1 MLTMTRFALPKALC
15 TAAVVAMLAL
25 ALSAAATGEALAE
38 DNQTP
43 PGTSGT
49 VQQAPQQS
57 APPAPSPA
65 AVPAISPQPAAA
77 SKPGLLDQMKAWWD
91 GSIGFFDA
99 KIKDTRGTVD
109 TLNKKSNDAAKGV
122 AASTQDAV
130 KGAFDVSKDA
140 AAVTQGAMKGAL
152 DVSKDA
158 AAATQG
164 AVKGA
169 LDASKDAAGAIVRL
183 PNTRMVEVHER
194 CATAPNG
201 APDCGAAATTACRSK
216 GFATGTPLDVRTA
229 EKCDTTQ
236 ALQQGQR
243 LGKAECPIELVITR
257 AMCQ

>member
-1 MLTMTRFALPKALC
+1 MTRFAQLKALC

-25 ALSAAATGEALAE
+25 ALSAAATGEAVAE

-57 APPAPSPA
+57 APLAPA
-65 AVPAISPQPAAA
+65 PAAA
-77 SKPGLLDQMKAWWD
+77 PSIPPQPPAAGKPSFLDQMKAWWAD
-91 GSIGFFDA
+91 SIGFFDA

-109 TLNKKSNDAAKGV
+109 TLNKKSSDAARGV
-122 AASTQDAV
+122 AATTQDAV
-130 KGAFDVSKDA
+130 KGALGVSKDA
-140 AAVTQGAMKGAL
+140 AAVTQGAVKGAL
-152 DVSKDA
+152 DV
-158 AAATQG
+158 
-164 AVKGA
+164 
-169 LDASKDAAGAIVRL
+169 SKDAAGAIVRL
-183 PNTRMVEVHER
+183 PNTRVVEVHER

-201 APDCGAAATTACRSK
+201 APDCGAAATAACRSK

-243 LGKAECPIELVITR
+243 PGKAECPIESVITR

>member
-1 MLTMTRFALPKALC
+1 MLTMTRFAESKVFC
-15 TAAVVAMLAL
+15 AAAIVAMLAM
-25 ALSAAATGEALAE
+25 ALSTATIGKAAAE
-38 DNQTP
+38 DNQAP
-43 PGTSGT
+43 PSGAE
-49 VQQAPQQS
+49 QQAPQPP

-65 AVPAISPQPAAA
+65 AAPSIPPQPQP
-77 SKPGLLDQMKAWWD
+77 SGKPGFFDQMKAWWD
-91 GSIGFFDA
+91 DSIGFIDA

-109 TLNKKSNDAAKGV
+109 TLNKKSSDAARGV
-122 AASTQDAV
+122 AATTQDAV
-130 KGAFDVSKDA
+130 
-140 AAVTQGAMKGAL
+140 KGAL

-158 AAATQG
+158 AAVTQG

-183 PNTRMVEVHER
+183 PNTRVVEVHER

-216 GFATGTPLDVRTA
+216 GFASGRPLDVRTA

-236 ALQQGQR
+236 ALRQEQR
-243 LGKAECPIELVITR
+243 PGKGECPIESVITR